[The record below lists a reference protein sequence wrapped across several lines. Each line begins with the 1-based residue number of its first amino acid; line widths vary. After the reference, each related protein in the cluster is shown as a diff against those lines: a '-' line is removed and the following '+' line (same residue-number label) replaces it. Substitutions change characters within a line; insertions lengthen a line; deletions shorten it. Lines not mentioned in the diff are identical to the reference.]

1 MSELQMKYF
10 VLRPKGTDLHA
21 KASRAAMRQYAKVMA
36 EENAQLA
43 VEVLAWATNEQTEAF
58 PRSVELA
65 VPPQRMKVCPICDQP
80 VLPIGFV
87 KQENE
92 YDHASGCPDAGKT
105 EQQYMSEGVHLNSKV
120 LKPWPS
126 GN

>member
-43 VEVLAWATNEQTEAF
+43 VEVLAWATREQTAAF
-58 PRSVELA
+58 PGSVEHA
-65 VPPQRMKVCPICDQP
+65 PPEDRKQGVRRYKVCPICNQP
-80 VLPIGFV
+80 VLPIGV
-87 KQENE
+87 IKQENE
-92 YDHASGCPDAGKT
+92 YDHASGCPEAGKT

-120 LKPWPS
+120 L
-126 GN
+126 